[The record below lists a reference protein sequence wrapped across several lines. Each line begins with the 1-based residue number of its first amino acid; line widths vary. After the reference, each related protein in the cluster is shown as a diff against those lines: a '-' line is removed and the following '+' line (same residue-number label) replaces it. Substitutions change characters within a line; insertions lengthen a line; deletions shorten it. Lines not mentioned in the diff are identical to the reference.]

1 MAKAENIDMPGLSG
15 FCRRLAAVVFS
26 CLILTAFSIPARAQI
41 ILPTCTNCG
50 CVADAHPITQHGNA
64 EVNWDVDDQHDY
76 TRRLITENINDQQAW
91 FLDRWRTLF
100 MPKLMLIAQHFA
112 ALTMDQ
118 ALIIGTF
125 FDGKQELET
134 QRTVQTLTADASR
147 DYQPNV
153 GMCIIGTGIRSLATA
168 ERRGEYTRYVLSQRS
183 QDRQLGHR
191 NAQGEDGMHY
201 DMRARMV
208 LFKQRYC
215 DIQHDSGQ
223 LLNICGASAPLTT
236 RSADVNYTQVVDQP
250 QTIAVDF
257 ADAGLPGG
265 SPSEDER
272 NVFALA
278 DNLYATNLLVRP
290 PEAGFGFQQN
300 REALLDLRALVA
312 KRSVAENSF
321 YSIIGM
327 KTPGSYVARPATDG
341 IPSITSID
349 TRRYMTILLRQLGMD
364 DAEASKLTGA
374 APSYYAQMNILTKL
388 IYQRPDFYTD
398 LYDTKANVERKG
410 VALQAIKLMQN
421 FDRWESMLRQES
433 MLSIWLELDLKQY
446 QDKVQNNVAALKA
459 DGEKVLP

>member
-1 MAKAENIDMPGLSG
+1 MINRWSINAVLSG
-15 FCRRLAAVVFS
+15 FYRRLAMAAFICVFLLAAS
-26 CLILTAFSIPARAQI
+26 KAASAAI

-50 CVADAHPITQHGNA
+50 CVAREHPITREGSA
-64 EVNWDVDDQHDY
+64 DVNWDEKDQQDY

-100 MPKLMLIAQHFA
+100 MPKLMLITEHFA
-112 ALTMDQ
+112 GLAMYQ
-118 ALIIGTF
+118 AMIIGTF
-125 FDGKQELET
+125 FDGKQELEH
-134 QRTVQTLTADASR
+134 QRVMQTLTAEASR

-191 NAQGEDGMHY
+191 NAQGADGMHY
-201 DMRARMV
+201 DLRSRMA
-208 LFKQRYC
+208 LFKTRYC
-215 DIQHDSGQ
+215 DTQHNSGQ
-223 LLNICGASAPLTT
+223 LLRICGRSAGLNT
-236 RSADVNYTQVVDQP
+236 RSADINYGQVVDQP

-257 ADAGLPGG
+257 ADPAAPGG
-265 SPSEDER
+265 WPSENER
-272 NVFALA
+272 NIFGLA
-278 DNLYATNLLVRP
+278 DNLYATNLLIRL

-300 REALLDLRALVA
+300 REALLDERALVA

-327 KTPGSYVARPATDG
+327 KTPGSYVAQPPTDG

-364 DAEASKLTGA
+364 DAEASKLTGI

-398 LYDTKANVERKG
+398 LYDTKANVERKS

-421 FDRWESMLRQES
+421 FDRWDSMLRQES
-433 MLSIWLELDLKQY
+433 MLSVWLELDLKKY
-446 QDKVQNNVAALKA
+446 QDRVQDDVAGTKP
-459 DGEKVLP
+459 GGREVLP